1 MMPRSK
7 VRAPNGETLND
18 RDFEAISKG
27 EETKRSDCIWNYY
40 EAHKDE
46 AVDLGEYEREA
57 SRSDSKPQLA
67 LLTLGARRITNTPT
81 FRSGMK

>member
-46 AVDLGEYEREA
+46 AVDLGEY
-57 SRSDSKPQLA
+57 
-67 LLTLGARRITNTPT
+67 ARKRGI
-81 FRSGMK
+81 KV